1 MSSLDGSVYR
11 DILKKKRMVS
21 ERSQSTPMSKVSTD
35 SVTTNYKPDLRSG
48 REGSESLK

>member
-1 MSSLDGSVYR
+1 MA
-11 DILKKKRMVS
+11 S

-48 REGSESLK
+48 REGSESLRQKPYDEISQKG